1 VVQRWFC
8 AAWMPMINLIPLFE
22 LSGGL
27 GQCPLLLHNLENN
40 IPLGAVDM
48 ARVLFINGGSE
59 GHINPTIGVVQELI
73 SRGEEVVYFTI
84 EAFRERMEKTG
95 ATVRTFDGQKFIQAF
110 ISGGRN
116 YLLERVN
123 GLLHTADIVIPS
135 VLEQIKGEQFDYI
148 IHDSMFGCG
157 RLLAQI
163 LKLPAISS
171 CTTFVQ
177 TKASFDNM
185 LEQLSEI
192 PAEIVKPIQ
201 DEYQSLTEKVKEKY
215 GVEIHSPYE
224 VFCNPAP
231 LTIVYT
237 TREFQPFG
245 EAFDQTY
252 KFVGPSISSR
262 LTKENFELTA
272 IMGKSPIYISLGT
285 VINQS
290 IDFYKLCLKALG
302 NTDHTV
308 VMSIGNKVR
317 ISDLGEIPKNFI
329 VKSYVPQTDV
339 LKFAKLFITHGGMN
353 STSEGLYYGVPLIVI
368 PQSADQPII
377 AGQVAN
383 IGAGI
388 TLQMQSLTANQ
399 LRETVEHVLNH
410 PSFNI
415 AVANIRES
423 FQRSGGYHQ
432 AVDKIFE
439 FKSQY
444 HI

>member
-1 VVQRWFC
+1 
-8 AAWMPMINLIPLFE
+8 
-22 LSGGL
+22 
-27 GQCPLLLHNLENN
+27 
-40 IPLGAVDM
+40 M

-59 GHINPTIGVVQELI
+59 GHVNPTIGVVQELI

-84 EAFRERMEKTG
+84 EAFRERIEKTG
-95 ATVRTFDGQKFIQAF
+95 ATVLTFDGKKFIKAF

-116 YLLERVN
+116 YLLERIN
-123 GLLHTADIVIPS
+123 GLLRTADVMIPS
-135 VLEQIKGEQFDYI
+135 VLEQIEGEHFDYI

-163 LKLPAISS
+163 LKLPAINS
-171 CTTFVQ
+171 CTSFAQ
-177 TKASFDNM
+177 TRAGFDNM
-185 LEQLSEI
+185 LEQLSKNIPTEI
-192 PAEIVKPIQ
+192 Y
-201 DEYQSLTEKVKEKY
+201 DEYQSLTKMVKEKY

-262 LTKENFELTA
+262 FIQDNFDLAA
-272 IMGKSPIYISLGT
+272 IKGKSPIYISLGT
-285 VINQS
+285 VFNRA
-290 IDFYKLCLKALG
+290 IDFYKLCFEAFE
-302 NTDHTV
+302 NTNHTV
-308 VMSIGNKVR
+308 VMSIGKQTPLLE
-317 ISDLGEIPKNFI
+317 LGEIPQNFI
-329 VKSYVPQTDV
+329 VKNYVPQTEV
-339 LKFAKLFITHGGMN
+339 LKYTKLFITHGGMN
-353 STSEGLYYGVPLIVI
+353 STHEGLYYGVPLIVI

-388 TLQMQSLTANQ
+388 QLEMQSLTANQ
-399 LRETVEHVLNH
+399 LREAADHVLNH
-410 PSFNI
+410 PSFPK

-423 FQRSGGYHQ
+423 FQKPGGYHQ
-432 AVDKIFE
+432 AVDEIFE
-439 FKSQY
+439 FKSQ
-444 HI
+444 I